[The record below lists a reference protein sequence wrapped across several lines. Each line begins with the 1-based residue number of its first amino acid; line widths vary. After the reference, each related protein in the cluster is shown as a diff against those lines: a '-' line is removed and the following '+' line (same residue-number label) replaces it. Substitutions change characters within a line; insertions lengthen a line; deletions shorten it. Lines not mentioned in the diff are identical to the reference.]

1 MVDITDLKSVVH
13 CERGGS
19 SPPAGTIITLLIF
32 ITTIMNKSNS
42 TTASRIKITESS
54 NNFKANVQNTFP
66 NSNYIPGQDQEDDEK
81 ELKHEQNDENQSA
94 VIPQTT
100 SKEQEKSLEEILELL
115 FGKDWQ
121 TRGKDGKSDP
131 SVSSVGNQNAY
142 HFTKEDD
149 GMKFAQA
156 LQERGIACKLLVITK
171 NKDGKEQTKQYASVK
186 ELLND
191 RETSSKGIKI
201 TNTSKRIGQ
210 TISSHAHNNPKSTTF
225 PS

>member
-19 SPPAGTIITLLIF
+19 SPPAGTSIKLLIF
-32 ITTIMNKSNS
+32 ITTMINYPNS

-54 NNFKANVQNTFP
+54 NNFEANVQNTFSSSHCTT
-66 NSNYIPGQDQEDDEK
+66 NQHQDGKDKLE
-81 ELKHEQNDENQSA
+81 HENQNA

-100 SKEQEKSLEEILELL
+100 SQEQEQSLEEILELL

-142 HFTKEDD
+142 HFTKEED
-149 GMKFAQA
+149 GMKFAEA
-156 LQERGIACKLLVITK
+156 LEERGIACKILATTK

-186 ELLND
+186 EFLND
-191 RETSSKGIKI
+191 RETSSKGI
-201 TNTSKRIGQ
+201 TNANNNQIKSPTKAR
-210 TISSHAHNNPKSTTF
+210 SHGR
-225 PS
+225 